1 MAEAVLAVALL
12 GAFHGLNPGMG
23 WLWAVFLALQ
33 RAERRLLLTA
43 LVPIVAGH
51 AAAVAVVAAVLLG
64 ARSVVPLGPLRVGT
78 ALLLLAFGVY
88 RWRQLGRHGRWVGLK
103 VGWRDLFGWSLLVA
117 TAHGSGWMLAP
128 VLLGASD
135 AGANLALLGVHLVV
149 LLATM
154 AVAARVV
161 HDWLGVAVLRRV
173 WINFDLLWAA
183 GLVAAGVLALVAAL
197 GGTHAH
203 GGVPG
208 G

>member
-1 MAEAVLAVALL
+1 MAEAALAVALL

-51 AAAVAVVAAVLLG
+51 AAAVAVVAAALLG

-78 ALLLLAFGVY
+78 ALLLLGFGVY
-88 RWRQLGRHGRWVGLK
+88 RWRRLGRHGRWVGLK

-117 TAHGSGWMLAP
+117 TAHGSGLMLAP
-128 VLLGASD
+128 VLLDASD
-135 AGANLALLGVHLVV
+135 VGVHLALLGVHQLA

-154 AVAARVV
+154 AVAARAV
-161 HDWLGVAVLRRV
+161 HDWLGVAVLRRA

-183 GLVAAGVLALVAAL
+183 GLVAAGALALVAAL
-197 GGTHAH
+197 GGPHAH
-203 GGVPG
+203 GGVQG
-208 G
+208 V

>member
-1 MAEAVLAVALL
+1 MGLDALVAGLLL

-33 RAERRLLLTA
+33 RRERRLLFTA
-43 LVPIVAGH
+43 LVPIVLGH
-51 AAAVAVVAAVLLG
+51 AAAVAAVAAVLLL
-64 ARSVVPLGPLRVGT
+64 ARSRVPLEPLRVGT

-88 RWRQLGRHGRWVGLK
+88 RWRRLGRHGRWVGLK

-117 TAHGSGWMLAP
+117 TAHGSGVMLAP

-135 AGANLALLGVHLVV
+135 VGANLVLLGVHQLA

-154 AVAARVV
+154 TVMARVI
-161 HDWLGVAVLRRV
+161 HDWLGVAVLPRV

-183 GLVAAGVLALVAAL
+183 GLLVAGTLALAAAL
-197 GGTHAH
+197 AGAH
-203 GGVPG
+203 GH
-208 G
+208 